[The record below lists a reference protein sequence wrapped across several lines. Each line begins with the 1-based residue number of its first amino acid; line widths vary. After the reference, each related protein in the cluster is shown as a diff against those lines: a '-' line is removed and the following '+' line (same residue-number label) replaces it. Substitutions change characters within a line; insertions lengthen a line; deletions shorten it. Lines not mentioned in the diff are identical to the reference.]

1 MKTAIFNFLVL
12 QVIVWAFV
20 FSTNNKNQAQE
31 VNYASITDTWEVAK
45 IGNNNPNDVLI
56 HYPTFNKLTLNP
68 NGTYLRLKDHETFE
82 KGNWQVDEEKSVLTL
97 INDHE
102 IKKFDIIQL
111 PSSNSEAFIIK
122 ENASDANARGDVKY
136 ELTRM

>member
-1 MKTAIFNFLVL
+1 
-12 QVIVWAFV
+12 
-20 FSTNNKNQAQE
+20 
-31 VNYASITDTWEVAK
+31 
-45 IGNNNPNDVLI
+45 
-56 HYPTFNKLTLNP
+56 
-68 NGTYLRLKDHETFE
+68 
-82 KGNWQVDEEKSVLTL
+82 L